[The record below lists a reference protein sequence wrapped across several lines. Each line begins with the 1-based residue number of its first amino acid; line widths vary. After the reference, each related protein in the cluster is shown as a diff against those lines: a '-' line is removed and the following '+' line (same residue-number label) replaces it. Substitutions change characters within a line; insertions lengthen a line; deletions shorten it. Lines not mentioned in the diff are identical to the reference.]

1 MTDARDVLRSGDPR
15 AALEQLKQE
24 VRKAPRDARLRT
36 FLFQMFC
43 VFGEW
48 ERAVTQLT
56 VAAEL
61 GMPSSSK
68 GREPNPPGR
77 KPSSSTVTFSP
88 ATCCPSLPVRKL
100 AFL

>member
-1 MTDARDVLRSGDPR
+1 VTALELLRTGEAR

-24 VRKAPRDARLRT
+24 VRKSPRDVALRT

-56 VAAEL
+56 TAAEL
-61 GMPSSSK
+61 D
-68 GREPNPPGR
+68 
-77 KPSSSTVTFSP
+77 
-88 ATCCPSLPVRKL
+88 ALALPMANKRNK
-100 AFL
+100 